1 MATVLIV
8 DDYAAIRTA
17 IRARFASCSGLE
29 VCGEAVDGIDAIDKA
44 RQLKPDLIL
53 LDMAMPRM
61 NGIEAASVLKGL
73 LPDVRIIAFTMYA
86 EALRDS
92 LAADVGI
99 DAVLAKP
106 DGIGRLVECVRG
118 VLQPHASR
126 SPLLERRPQPSARV
140 TRS

>member
-17 IRARFASCSGLE
+17 IRARFSTCAELK
-29 VCGEAVDGIDAIDKA
+29 VCGEAVDGMDAIDKA
-44 RQLKPDLIL
+44 RELKPDLIL
-53 LDMAMPRM
+53 LDMSMPRM

-73 LPDVRIIAFTMYA
+73 LPEVRIIAFTMYS

-92 LAADVGI
+92 LAASVGT

-106 DGIGRLVECVRG
+106 DGIGRLIDCAR
-118 VLQPHASR
+118 A
-126 SPLLERRPQPSARV
+126 LLHS
-140 TRS
+140 TS

>member
-8 DDYAAIRTA
+8 DDYPAIRTA
-17 IRARFASCSGLE
+17 IRARFASCNGLE
-29 VCGEAVDGIDAIDKA
+29 VCGEAVDGMDAIDKA
-44 RQLKPDLIL
+44 KELRPDLIL

-73 LPDVRIIAFTMYA
+73 LPEVRIVAFTMYS

-92 LAADVGI
+92 LAAAVGI

-106 DGIGRLVECVRG
+106 EGIGKLVECVRG
-118 VLQPHASR
+118 LLQ
-126 SPLLERRPQPSARV
+126 RPS
-140 TRS
+140 